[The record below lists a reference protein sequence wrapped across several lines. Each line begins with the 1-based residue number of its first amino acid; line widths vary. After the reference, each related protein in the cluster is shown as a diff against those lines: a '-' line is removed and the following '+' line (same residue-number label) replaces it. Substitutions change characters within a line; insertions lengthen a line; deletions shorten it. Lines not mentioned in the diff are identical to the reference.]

1 MLAGQRLRALLASA
15 AGAATFLV
23 LGMPLP
29 LLLGPM
35 AGCLVVLLAGL
46 CLQDLGQFGIFVL
59 TFLGVAIGTT
69 FTPEIVANIP
79 DMARSLVFI
88 PPFILVI
95 GLTGFCFSGESGSI
109 GKRLSTLRCREASR
123 TC

>member
-1 MLAGQRLRALLASA
+1 MTGQRLRALLASA

-46 CLQDLGQFGIFVL
+46 RPQDLGIFVR

-69 FTPEIVANIP
+69 FTPGIVANIP

-95 GLTGFCFSGESGSI
+95 GLTGILLF
-109 GKRLSTLRCREASR
+109 R
-123 TC
+123 